1 MHQRATD
8 VLDPAPSDVEHP
20 RTGRSR
26 ALTAAL
32 LLLCALGLW
41 LALSGIGWL
50 LTEVA
55 YPGQVPPFDSAAVQA
70 LVDSRTPALDVA
82 TRIGTGLS
90 DTATAIVVAA
100 VAVVVLRWRLGRWH
114 ESWVVVAAIAGEL
127 VVFLAVTAT
136 VMRERPEVAQLDA
149 APPTSSFPSGH
160 TAAAVALYGCIVVIL
175 LRLGRPGP
183 GRTVVAGL
191 LCLFPL
197 IVAVSRVYRGMHFPS
212 DVVFGALG
220 GGLWLLAVILLL
232 SPRRPAL
239 RGTRT

>member
-1 MHQRATD
+1 MQQRATD
-8 VLDPAPSDVEHP
+8 VLDPESSDVEHP

-32 LLLCALGLW
+32 LVLCALGLW
-41 LALSGIGWL
+41 LSLAGIGWL
-50 LTEVA
+50 LTKVL
-55 YPGQVPPFDSAAVQA
+55 YPDQVPPFDQAVVEWFA
-70 LVDSRTPALDVA
+70 DNRTPALDIA
-82 TRIGTGLS
+82 TRVGTGLS
-90 DTATAIVVAA
+90 DTATAIVVATIA
-100 VAVVVLRWRLGRWH
+100 FFVLRWRLGRWH

-127 VVFLAVTAT
+127 LVFLAVTAT
-136 VMRERPEVAQLDA
+136 VMRDRPDVPRLDA

-183 GRTVVAGL
+183 GRTVIATL

-197 IVAVSRVYRGMHFPS
+197 IVAVSRVYRGMHYPS
-212 DVVFGALG
+212 DVVFGAIG

-232 SPRRPAL
+232 YPRRPAPADV
-239 RGTRT
+239 RE